1 MNKPN
6 TDKNKIVIY
15 GFFSD
20 IETHGTL
27 REFIESLTD
36 LEKKALQSGWTH
48 LNIES
53 DGSDISIF
61 GSRLEND
68 LEYKERMRVVKYYED
83 VEREAEERRKKSLK
97 QEEEKEREQYE
108 RLKKKYGDG

>member
-20 IETHGTL
+20 IKTHEVF
-27 REFIESLTD
+27 REFIENVTE
-36 LEKKALQSGWTH
+36 LEKRALQSGLSD

-53 DGSDISIF
+53 NGGYISIF
-61 GSRLEND
+61 CFRLEND

-83 VEREAEERRKKSLK
+83 VERKAEERRKKSLK
-97 QEEEKEREQYE
+97 QEEQKERERYE
-108 RLKKKYGDG
+108 KLKKKYGDK